1 MKAYLDNNVISAIAK
16 NDTPPE
22 SDALKRL
29 LNAYEEGKVDLVTSE
44 VTLQEINA
52 YQGPASIRETFQ
64 RIKQV
69 PIVRWDQ
76 LSGVHS
82 YGDERTWIHA
92 WWWIRTWINAPTIHN
107 DPVYVSLLDLGVE
120 VVDAQHVFVAT
131 KNACDSFLTCD
142 RGILHRAS
150 DIKKLCGGP
159 VVQKPS
165 RFVEAEGW

>member
-1 MKAYLDNNVISAIAK
+1 VRASAKAPFINRPFPLPLPRLADNASVSDLDVFPALKGGDFRCRRATFRETMKAYLDNNVISATAK

-64 RIKQV
+64 RVKKV

-76 LSGVHS
+76 L
-82 YGDERTWIHA
+82 
-92 WWWIRTWINAPTIHN
+92 
-107 DPVYVSLLDLGVE
+107 LDQCFMVPL
-120 VVDAQHVFVAT
+120 
-131 KNACDSFLTCD
+131 
-142 RGILHRAS
+142 
-150 DIKKLCGGP
+150 P
-159 VVQKPS
+159 PS
-165 RFVEAEGW
+165 